1 MTTKFTPLTDEPVSP
16 AIPRQPEPPPRPRRA
31 IYSWLWFL
39 ILAGLAYGGFRYY
52 QASQQKQ
59 QAASAAQAAKL
70 SNRPV
75 SVVTTTVTTGDIPI
89 YLRGLGSVTA
99 FNTVSVKSR
108 VDGQLTAVHYTEGQ
122 SVKQGDLLGE
132 IDPRP
137 FQVQLAQ
144 AEGQLA
150 KDEAQLTDAQAN
162 LARYQAL
169 WNEKV
174 IAKQQLDTQ
183 AAAVGQS
190 QGVIESDKASIDN
203 AKLQLTYAKIT
214 APISGRI
221 GLRLVDVGNVVHA
234 SDPNGIAVISQLQ
247 PITVLFNI
255 PADNLQPILQ
265 KLRGG
270 VKLNVGA
277 YDRDDRNK
285 IATGTLLTVD
295 NQIDQSTGTSRL
307 KAVFPNTD
315 NALFPNQF
323 VNCRLLLETRH
334 GAVIVP
340 ASAIQKGPQGNYVY
354 VVADGKATVRPIT
367 TGTVE
372 GDNVEIAQGLK
383 ADEIIVI
390 EGQDKLQDGSKVD
403 TRAPGEKPVRRRRAA

>member
-1 MTTKFTPLTDEPVSP
+1 MTTKFTPVTDEPITP
-16 AIPRQPEPPPRPRRA
+16 APPRVAEPASRPRRA

-75 SVVTTTVTTGDIPI
+75 SVVTTAVTTGDIPI

-108 VDGQLTAVHYTEGQ
+108 VDGQLIAVHYTEGQ
-122 SVKQGDLLGE
+122 AVKQGDLLGE

-183 AAAVGQS
+183 AATVGQS
-190 QGVIESDKASIDN
+190 QGAIESDKATIDN

-270 VKLNVGA
+270 AKLNVGA

-340 ASAIQKGPQGNYVY
+340 ASGIQKGPQGNYVY

-372 GDNVEIAQGLK
+372 GDNIEIAQGLK
-383 ADEIIVI
+383 ANETIVI
-390 EGQDKLQDGSKVD
+390 EGQDKLQDGSRVD
-403 TRAPGEKPVRRRRAA
+403 TRGPGEKPARRRRAE